1 MIAVGVFLRDQVF
14 AGGDEVVED
23 ILLFFE
29 HAGAMP
35 VFAKLSSAAQ
45 VGNGV
50 DATVLH
56 PEKHAAAETRR
67 QRDVKAAV
75 ARQQCGVFAVL
86 LDSLLA
92 HDKHRNLRAVLRAVP
107 HLPHVIGGRIDGRR
121 IDLGPERAFHV
132 AAFHVC

>member
-1 MIAVGVFLRDQVF
+1 MSSSGTAQTTARNRSGRCVIIAPISKRHWNAFDGQVIAVGVFLRDQVF

-75 ARQQCGVFAVL
+75 ARQ
-86 LDSLLA
+86 
-92 HDKHRNLRAVLRAVP
+92 
-107 HLPHVIGGRIDGRR
+107 
-121 IDLGPERAFHV
+121 
-132 AAFHVC
+132 